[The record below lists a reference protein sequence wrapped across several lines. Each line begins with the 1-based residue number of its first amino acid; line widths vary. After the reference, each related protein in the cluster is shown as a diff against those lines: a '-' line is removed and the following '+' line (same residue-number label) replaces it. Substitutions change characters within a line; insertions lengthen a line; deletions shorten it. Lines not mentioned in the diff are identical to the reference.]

1 MQTELSM
8 LLKPDD
14 SGLSMQNFS
23 NEDNTLE
30 ALWSTKSD
38 LFNEEQEVRLLLQK
52 QGGESDDPHYGVLQ
66 IEDSGNIIYDS
77 IYGPISKNGSSTKKR
92 YELDLKG
99 LSVIKKIIVGPRND
113 IEIEKVE
120 KCVRFH
126 GFNDISVVKSIATGI
141 YREVEISQDP

>member
-1 MQTELSM
+1 
-8 LLKPDD
+8 
-14 SGLSMQNFS
+14 MQNFI
-23 NEDNTLE
+23 NEEKTLE

-38 LFNEEQEVRLLLQK
+38 LFNEEQEVRFLLRK
-52 QGGESDDPHYGVLQ
+52 QIDESGDPHYDVLE

-77 IYGPISKNGSSTKKR
+77 IYGPIWTNDSPPKKR

-120 KCVRFH
+120 KYVRCH
-126 GFNDISVVKSIATGI
+126 GFNDISVVKSMATGI
-141 YREVEISQDP
+141 YR